1 MASRATFDALVPFGW
16 DDRVATLFHTAN
28 LSQSAT
34 SDQLPARVVRVDRDR
49 CVVVADDGE
58 TRTARAVD
66 LPAVG
71 DWVVL
76 SEPGPDS
83 DADVVA
89 VLDRWSALTRLDQ
102 VMAANVDVVM
112 VLAALDRPL
121 NLNRL
126 ERELVLAWD
135 SGARPLVLLTKADQ
149 AIAENGDNAAAET
162 VEARALGVDVLT
174 TSARTGEGM
183 DAVTDHLR
191 PNRTAVLLGASGVG
205 KSTLVNRLLGDEV
218 QATREVRADDGRGR
232 HTTTARHLLVIPTG
246 GVLVDTPGIRS
257 LGLGGDTAVGLAQA
271 FPEIEELAAGCRFRD
286 CRHAGEPGCAVIEAI
301 GAGAIGRERMASY
314 SKLQGEVEHAARAS
328 DLRAQAER
336 KQKSKVV
343 HKAMRNHTKH

>member
-1 MASRATFDALVPFGW
+1 M
-16 DDRVATLFHTAN
+16 
-28 LSQSAT
+28 
-34 SDQLPARVVRVDRDR
+34 RVDRDR
-49 CVVVADDGE
+49 VVVVTEDGD

-76 SEPGPDS
+76 SPEAEGDI
-83 DADVVA
+83 VA

-102 VMAANVDVVM
+102 VMAANVDVVL

-135 SGARPLVLLTKADQ
+135 SGARPLVVLTKADQ
-149 AIAENGDNAAAET
+149 AIDENRAAADT
-162 VEARALGVDVLT
+162 VEARAIGVDVLS
-174 TSARTGEGM
+174 TSARSGEGI
-183 DAVTDHLR
+183 DAVAEHLR

-205 KSTLVNRLLGDEV
+205 KSTLANRLLGHEV
-218 QATREVRADDGRGR
+218 MATREVRADDGRGR
-232 HTTTARHLLVIPTG
+232 HTTTARHLLVVPTG

-257 LGLGGDTAVGLAQA
+257 LGLGGDTADGLAQA

-286 CRHAGEPGCAVIEAI
+286 CRHAGEPGCAVAGVI
-301 GAGAIGRERMASY
+301 GHERMASY
-314 SKLQGEVEHAARAS
+314 SKLQSEVEHAARAS
-328 DLRAQAER
+328 DLRAQAEH

-343 HKAMRNHTKH
+343 HKAMRNHTKQ

>member
-1 MASRATFDALVPFGW
+1 MPALQTFDALVPFGW
-16 DDRVATLFHTAN
+16 DDRVATLFHSVAEAD
-28 LSQSAT
+28 QS
-34 SDQLPARVVRVDRDR
+34 PARVVRVDRDR

-76 SEPGPDS
+76 SPLE
-83 DADVVA
+83 ADLVA

-112 VLAALDRPL
+112 VLTALDRPL

-135 SGARPLVLLTKADQ
+135 SGARPLVVLTKADQ
-149 AIAENGDNAAAET
+149 AIDENRSAIST

-174 TSARTGEGM
+174 TSARSGEGM
-183 DAVTDHLR
+183 DVVADHLR

-205 KSTLVNRLLGDEV
+205 KSTLVNRLLGREV
-218 QATREVRADDGRGR
+218 QVTREVRADDGRGR
-232 HTTTARHLLVIPTG
+232 HTTTARHLLVVPTG

-286 CRHAGEPGCAVIEAI
+286 CRHDGEPGCAVTAAAADI
-301 GAGAIGRERMASY
+301 GYERLASY
-314 SKLQGEVEHAARAS
+314 SKLQREVEHAARAD
-328 DLRAQAER
+328 DLRAQAEH

-343 HKAMRNHTKH
+343 HKAMRNHTKQ

>member
-1 MASRATFDALVPFGW
+1 M
-16 DDRVATLFHTAN
+16 
-28 LSQSAT
+28 
-34 SDQLPARVVRVDRDR
+34 RVDRDR
-49 CVVVADDGE
+49 VVVVTDDGD
-58 TRTARAVD
+58 TRTARAAD

-76 SEPGPDS
+76 SPPEAEGDI
-83 DADVVA
+83 VA

-102 VMAANVDVVM
+102 VMAANVDVVL

-135 SGARPLVLLTKADQ
+135 SGARPLVVLTKADQ
-149 AIAENGDNAAAET
+149 AIDENKAAAET
-162 VEARALGVDVLT
+162 VEARAIGVDVLS
-174 TSARTGEGM
+174 TSARSGEGV
-183 DAVTDHLR
+183 DAIAEHLK

-205 KSTLVNRLLGDEV
+205 KSTLANRLLGDEV
-218 QATREVRADDGRGR
+218 MATREVRADDGRGR

-257 LGLGGDTAVGLAQA
+257 LGLGGDTADGLAQA

-286 CRHAGEPGCAVIEAI
+286 CRHAGEPGCAVAGVI
-301 GAGAIGRERMASY
+301 GHERMASY
-314 SKLQGEVEHAARAS
+314 SKLQSEVEHAARAG
-328 DLRAQAER
+328 DLRAQAEH

-343 HKAMRNHTKH
+343 HKAMRNHTKQ